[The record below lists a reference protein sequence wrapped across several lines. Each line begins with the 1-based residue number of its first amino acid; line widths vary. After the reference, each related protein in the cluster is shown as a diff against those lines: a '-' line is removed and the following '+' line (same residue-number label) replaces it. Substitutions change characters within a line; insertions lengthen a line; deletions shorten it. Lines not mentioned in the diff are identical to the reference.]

1 MHGEPRNGYS
11 RGAQRVFAM
20 LLLAMVT
27 LTPACSAICQA
38 QTCQLPQMS
47 QRDSSCHHADNMAS
61 DHALGLGAALSSC
74 GLRDLLFVLPVSADN
89 LQMKFA
95 RARWIDSF
103 SLFNNAST
111 IASRSPGPGL
121 PRDAGPALRSRKLT
135 APAFSFDSFLS
146 LRI

>member
-1 MHGEPRNGYS
+1 
-11 RGAQRVFAM
+11 M
-20 LLLAMVT
+20 LLLAMVI

-47 QRDSSCHHADNMAS
+47 QRDSSCHHPDKMAS
-61 DHALGLGAALSSC
+61 DHALGVGAALSSC

-89 LQMKFA
+89 LQMKFV

-103 SLFNNAST
+103 SLFNDAYT
-111 IASRSPGPGL
+111 IASHSSGPGL
-121 PRDAGPALRSRKLT
+121 QRDAGAASNAQT
-135 APAFSFDSFLS
+135 HGTNISFDSFLS